1 MSTKDDSPTAGSPQ
15 GGYGSP
21 TPEDEMPD
29 SAGTTPDRPAP
40 PGHSQQSEAES
51 TDPLLDPFVPSQKD
65 PQAPAVSEADLKDAR
80 NVEPPD

>member
-1 MSTKDDSPTAGSPQ
+1 MSTNNASPVADSPQ

-29 SAGTTPDRPAP
+29 SAGITPDPPAP

-51 TDPLLDPFVPSQKD
+51 TAPLLEPLVPSEKD